1 VHSKW
6 CSTHIYLIILFS
18 YHKTNICDEKYKWL
32 TFSEIKIVLFM
43 ARRELIKLLSSQM
56 KRQSEGIW
64 MKLTLR
70 EYTTTTQ
77 KKKKN
82 LEHKLKI
89 I

>member
-1 VHSKW
+1 
-6 CSTHIYLIILFS
+6 
-18 YHKTNICDEKYKWL
+18 
-32 TFSEIKIVLFM
+32 M